1 MHSQSVSKLKK
12 VFSAIWAT
20 LTSIAIGFTFKIW
33 LAGWVKKVDLVIFN
47 TVVDLISLSMIFMT
61 GFRSSMV
68 VAYSQTKN
76 DIDIINKFRFTLI
89 LVVLISW
96 GGVIPYSKYS
106 LDIEVEY
113 LQLVGIIFGLG
124 LKLYFTNLVT
134 MYRLYDIT
142 NRTTWL
148 DPTLNVI
155 LFLIAYYI
163 FEFSALTAL
172 FLSLMVSSLI
182 IALYMYIKRRK
193 EIRYPNYSHA
203 VENVNIVTL
212 IAVWP

>member
-1 MHSQSVSKLKK
+1 M
-12 VFSAIWAT
+12 
-20 LTSIAIGFTFKIW
+20 
-33 LAGWVKKVDLVIFN
+33 
-47 TVVDLISLSMIFMT
+47 
-61 GFRSSMV
+61 
-68 VAYSQTKN
+68 
-76 DIDIINKFRFTLI
+76 
-89 LVVLISW
+89 SW
-96 GGVIPYSKYS
+96 GGVIPYIKYS
-106 LDIEVEY
+106 FDIEVEY

-212 IAVWP
+212 IADVAMGVVRAKSMKEGKKCCLDRSSTSHVWVS